1 MLNVIIPA
9 YNEAR
14 TIGKVIAPYHAFA
27 ATGHVKVFVVCNGCT
42 DLTEAEAKKF
52 DFVTVISLREG
63 SKIKAINHAVRDI
76 KSGHVLVQD
85 ADVIVGVESISRI
98 VDFCKQDG
106 WDLAATEVNFNKS
119 RSFWVRKYYKAL
131 ESSPAFMKGMVSCG
145 NYLVNS
151 RLLDYIFPLP
161 NVIADDGYVKFKMA
175 DKTFK
180 KIDGAVAIV
189 SQPNN
194 FLSLLKIKTR
204 SRLGNKQLGELFKK
218 SGSSY
223 KNKASSLMKGIVKEA
238 GWLPFLL
245 YMTVVFI
252 SAIRSKMQASNPPE
266 WERDEST
273 R

>member
-14 TIGKVIAPYHAFA
+14 TIGKVIAPYHEFA
-27 ATGHVKVFVVCNGCT
+27 TTGCVKVFVVCNGCT
-42 DLTEAEAKKF
+42 DLTEIEAKKF
-52 DFVTVISLREG
+52 DFVTVISLSEG
-63 SKIKAINHAVRDI
+63 SKIKAINHAVSHI

-85 ADVIVGVESISRI
+85 ADVVVGNESISRI

-106 WDLAATEVNFNKS
+106 WDLAATEVSFN
-119 RSFWVRKYYKAL
+119 RSSSLLVRKYYKAL

-151 RLLDYIFPLP
+151 RFLDYIFPLP

-180 KIDGAVAIV
+180 KIDGAIALV
-189 SQPNN
+189 SQPND
-194 FLSLLKIKTR
+194 FFSLLKIKTR
-204 SRLGNKQLGELFKK
+204 SKLGNKQLGVLFEK
-218 SGSSY
+218 SGTSY
-223 KNKASSLMKGIVKEA
+223 KNKASTLIQGILKNA
-238 GWLPFLL
+238 GWFALLL
-245 YMTVVFI
+245 YITVVVV
-252 SAIRSKMQASNPPE
+252 SAVRSKIQASNPPE

>member
-27 ATGHVKVFVVCNGCT
+27 STGHVKVFVVCNGCT
-42 DLTEAEAKKF
+42 DLTEVEAKKF

-175 DKTFK
+175 DKIFK

-218 SGSSY
+218 GSSSY
-223 KNKASSLMKGIVKEA
+223 KNKASSLMKGIVKDA
-238 GWLPFLL
+238 GWLPFFL